1 MTMQL
6 EGIRV
11 VDLSRILSGPFC
23 SMFLAD
29 MGAEV
34 IKIEDVGE
42 GDPVRKQGI
51 LRNGY
56 SLYFASFNRNKR
68 SMTLD
73 LRSAQGKEILRKLIA
88 TADVVLD
95 NFRPGVMDKIGLGRA
110 DLDQI
115 KPDLVVGHITGFGQ
129 DGPYR
134 DRPAFDFIAQA
145 MSGFMSVN
153 GGEGEAPARAA
164 PPLSDLIAGA
174 YAAMGICAALV
185 RRERTGKGE
194 EVSTS
199 LVDSMIANLA
209 FLASHYFET
218 GEQPLRTGNDH
229 ALVAPYGLFEA
240 SDGQVAIAPS
250 NDQFYYKLLDA
261 LGLSHLRHHP
271 EFLTNR
277 DRFERRHAIN
287 AVINAEIRKQ
297 PIEHWLEVLNTAG
310 VPCGRV
316 MGLAEVFEDPQV
328 RHQQMKVTID
338 HPKHGPLDV
347 LGFPIKFSDDPCR
360 VYRPPPDL
368 GADTDAILAELAYTP
383 DEIAALHAS
392 RVA

>member
-1 MTMQL
+1 MQL
-6 EGIRV
+6 QGLRV
-11 VDLSRILSGPFC
+11 VDLSRIVSGPFC

-34 IKIEDVGE
+34 IKIEDVDD
-42 GDPVRKQGI
+42 GDPVRRQGI
-51 LRNGY
+51 VRDGF

-68 SMTLD
+68 SLTLD
-73 LRSAQGKEILRKLIA
+73 LRSDEGKEVLRKLIA

-95 NFRPGVMDKIGLGRA
+95 NFRPGVMEKIGLSR
-110 DLDQI
+110 DELRRLR
-115 KPDLVVGHITGFGQ
+115 PDIVSCHITGFGL

-134 DRPAFDFIAQA
+134 DRPSFDFIAQA

-153 GGEGEAPARAA
+153 GAEGEAPARAA

-185 RRERTGKGE
+185 RRERTGQGE
-194 EVSTS
+194 EVAAALT
-199 LVDSMIANLA
+199 DAMIANLA
-209 FLASHYFET
+209 FLATHYFET

-240 SDGQVAIAPS
+240 ADGQVAIAPS
-250 NDQFYYKLLDA
+250 NDQVYFKLLDA
-261 LGLSHLRHHP
+261 LGLSHLREHP
-271 EFLTNR
+271 AFRTNR
-277 DRFERRHAIN
+277 DRFERRPAIN
-287 AVINAEIRKQ
+287 ALIEAETRKR
-297 PIEHWLEVLNTAG
+297 PIAHWLDVLNAAG

-316 MGLAEVFEDPQV
+316 MSLPEVFADPQV
-328 RHQQMKVTID
+328 RHQQMRITID

-347 LGFPIKFSDDPCR
+347 LGFPIKFTDDPCR
-360 VYRPPPDL
+360 VHRPPPDL
-368 GADTDAILAELAYTP
+368 GADTDAILAELGYGK
-383 DEIAALHAS
+383 DRIAELHAK

>member
-1 MTMQL
+1 MQL
-6 EGIRV
+6 HGIRV

-34 IKIEDVGE
+34 IKVEGVGD
-42 GDPVRKQGI
+42 GDPVRRQGH
-51 LRNGY
+51 LRNGF

-73 LRSAQGKEILRKLIA
+73 LRSDEGKDVLRKLIA

-95 NFRPGVMDKIGLGRA
+95 NFRPGVMERIGLSRA
-110 DLDQI
+110 ELERI
-115 KPDLVVGHITGFGQ
+115 RPDIVSCHITGFGM

-134 DRPAFDFIAQA
+134 DRPSFDFIAQA

-153 GGEGEAPARAA
+153 GAEGEPPMRAA

-174 YAAMGICAALV
+174 YAAMGVCAALV
-185 RRERTGKGE
+185 RRERTGRGE
-194 EVSTS
+194 EVATA
-199 LVDSMIANLA
+199 LTDSMIANLA
-209 FLASHYFET
+209 FLATHYFET

-240 SDGQVAIAPS
+240 ADGEVAIAPS
-250 NDQFYYKLLDA
+250 NDQVYHRLLDV
-261 LGLSHLRHHP
+261 LGLAELRSHP

-277 DRFERRHAIN
+277 DRFARRGAIN
-287 AVINAEIRKQ
+287 AIINSAIGRQ
-297 PIEHWLEVLNTAG
+297 PIAHWLDVLNAAG

-316 MGLAEVFEDPQV
+316 MGLKEVFDDPQV
-328 RHQQMKVTID
+328 RHQQMKITIE
-338 HPKHGPLDV
+338 HPEHGPLDV
-347 LGFPIKFSDDPCR
+347 LGFPIKFTDDPCR
-360 VYRPPPDL
+360 MHRPPPDL
-368 GADTDAILAELAYTP
+368 GADTDDILGELGFDA
-383 DEIAALHAS
+383 DEVSALHA
-392 RVA
+392 RRIA

>member
-1 MTMQL
+1 MQL
-6 EGIRV
+6 QGLRV
-11 VDLSRILSGPFC
+11 VDLSRIVSGPFC

-34 IKIEDVGE
+34 VKIEDVDE
-42 GDPVRKQGI
+42 GDPVRRQGI
-51 LRNGY
+51 VRDGF

-68 SMTLD
+68 SLTLD
-73 LRSAQGKEILRKLIA
+73 LRSDEGKEVLRKLIA

-95 NFRPGVMDKIGLGRA
+95 NFRPGVMEKIGLSR
-110 DLDQI
+110 DELRRL
-115 KPDLVVGHITGFGQ
+115 KPDIVSCHITGFGL

-134 DRPAFDFIAQA
+134 DRPSFDFIAQA

-153 GGEGEAPARAA
+153 GAEGEAPARAA

-185 RRERTGKGE
+185 RRERTGQGE
-194 EVSTS
+194 EVATA
-199 LVDSMIANLA
+199 LTDAMIANLA
-209 FLASHYFET
+209 FLATHYFET

-250 NDQFYYKLLDA
+250 NDQVYFKLLEA
-261 LGLSHLRHHP
+261 LGLSHLRERP
-271 EFLTNR
+271 EFRTNR
-277 DRFERRHAIN
+277 DRFEHRPAIN
-287 AVINAEIRKQ
+287 ALIEAETRKR
-297 PIEHWLEVLNTAG
+297 PIAHWLDVLNAAG

-316 MGLAEVFEDPQV
+316 MSLPEVFADPQV
-328 RHQQMKVTID
+328 RHQRMRITID

-347 LGFPIKFSDDPCR
+347 LGFPIKFTDDPCR
-360 VYRPPPDL
+360 VHRPPPDL
-368 GADTDAILAELAYTP
+368 GADTDAILAELGYGN
-383 DEIAALHAS
+383 DRIAEMHAK